1 MKPVSLYIVILSCIS
16 FLLTGCHND
25 PPVVV
30 VPQGGNNM
38 KENMINANKTIA
50 KSEETS
56 IDEYIARR
64 GWNMVKLSSG
74 ARYWEYEQ
82 GNGPKVEYEDSV
94 HIHYN
99 LEAIN
104 GKTIYSDVDEAFV
117 AGRRQKIIGLDDVV
131 LQLHHGSRARVILP
145 SNLGFGIGGD
155 GDRITQSAILVFDI
169 YIKSNSNSVN

>member
-1 MKPVSLYIVILSCIS
+1 MKHILHHIAILA
-16 FLLTGCHND
+16 FITFITTGCHND

-30 VPQGGNNM
+30 VPNSGNNM

-82 GNGPKVEYEDSV
+82 GDGPKVEYEDSV
-94 HIHYN
+94 YIRYN

-117 AGRRQKIIGLDDVV
+117 AGRRQKMIGLDDVV

-169 YIKSNSNSVN
+169 YIKK